1 MVGVP
6 ARQTGWISRHGE
18 RLDLPLQGQAE
29 AKCPA
34 TGQRYR
40 LNQAVLHVLED

>member
-1 MVGVP
+1 MSRYGV
-6 ARQTGWISRHGE
+6 

-34 TGQRYR
+34 AGQRYR
-40 LNQAVLHVLED
+40 LNHTTLEILED